1 MYFEKLTLILPK
13 FLLHIVKFVWKI
25 YIQEKAD
32 KGIHTIYV
40 HLYFNWRRRG
50 GCLNLPQT
58 FQAMLR
64 TCIIFSY

>member
-32 KGIHTIYV
+32 KRIHTIYV
-40 HLYFNWRRRG
+40 HLYFNGIRRG
-50 GCLNLPQT
+50 GWDVPVQSFLIKIKLLC
-58 FQAMLR
+58 F
-64 TCIIFSY
+64 